1 MAVSSCTTSS
11 DRAAKGSQSRVKCG
25 FRTKVTMNYQ
35 SAWSWDICSLDRVDE
50 MLRIDFADV
59 LIDMDQESNLEDV
72 HLRILRVTE
81 DLRAIQRELNCIAM
95 ETPGNPELMEA
106 INRLP
111 EIESVEILRTALD
124 QMRHFLW
131 FYMQVVTTDSEFGE
145 KIRESIRQKPSHDEL
160 FKPEARLDDRLRSA
174 AEALMLNYLADGKI
188 RKPN

>member
-1 MAVSSCTTSS
+1 
-11 DRAAKGSQSRVKCG
+11 
-25 FRTKVTMNYQ
+25 
-35 SAWSWDICSLDRVDE
+35 
-50 MLRIDFADV
+50 
-59 LIDMDQESNLEDV
+59 MDQESNLEDV

>member
-1 MAVSSCTTSS
+1 
-11 DRAAKGSQSRVKCG
+11 
-25 FRTKVTMNYQ
+25 
-35 SAWSWDICSLDRVDE
+35 
-50 MLRIDFADV
+50 
-59 LIDMDQESNLEDV
+59 
-72 HLRILRVTE
+72 
-81 DLRAIQRELNCIAM
+81 M

>member
-1 MAVSSCTTSS
+1 
-11 DRAAKGSQSRVKCG
+11 
-25 FRTKVTMNYQ
+25 
-35 SAWSWDICSLDRVDE
+35 

-95 ETPGNPELMEA
+95 ETPGNPELMET

-145 KIRESIRQKPSHDEL
+145 RIRESIRQKPSHDEL